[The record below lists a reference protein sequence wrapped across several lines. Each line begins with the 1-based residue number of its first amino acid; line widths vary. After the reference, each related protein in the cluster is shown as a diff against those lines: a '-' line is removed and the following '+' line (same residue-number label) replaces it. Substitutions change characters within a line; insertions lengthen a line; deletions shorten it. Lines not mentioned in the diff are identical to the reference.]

1 MIRHPI
7 SKLAVLF
14 SLLLLLGASGR
25 AASADVI
32 LVTAAKN
39 PIDELDERE
48 VQNLYKGRLTSIKGK
63 PLKPLNA
70 APGSIERKEF
80 LNQMMKLNELDYTGY
95 WHVRR
100 YSGQGTPPLEVASQD
115 ELFEL
120 LKKQPEGIGYLW
132 VPPGAKLDLP
142 EGLKVIKVR

>member
-1 MIRHPI
+1 MIRHPF
-7 SKLAVLF
+7 SKTALLF

-39 PIDELDERE
+39 PIDELDTRE
-48 VQNLYKGRLTSIKGK
+48 VQSLYKGRLTSIKGK

-115 ELFEL
+115 ELFDL

-132 VPPGAKLDLP
+132 VPPGGKLNLP
-142 EGLKVIKVR
+142 DGVKVIKVR

>member
-1 MIRHPI
+1 MIRHPF
-7 SKLAVLF
+7 SKTALLF
-14 SLLLLLGASGR
+14 SLLLVLGANGR

-39 PIDELDERE
+39 PIDELDTRE
-48 VQNLYKGRLTSIKGK
+48 VQSLYKGRLTSINGK

-100 YSGQGTPPLEVASQD
+100 YSGQGTPPLEVASQ
-115 ELFEL
+115 
-120 LKKQPEGIGYLW
+120 IVW
-132 VPPGAKLDLP
+132 SAVSAKAQIRRLGMASLSLSSRLRP
-142 EGLKVIKVR
+142 LASS

>member
-1 MIRHPI
+1 MIWHPF
-7 SKLAVLF
+7 SKVTLLF
-14 SLLLLLGASGR
+14 SLLLLVGASGR

-39 PIDELDERE
+39 PIDELDTRE
-48 VQNLYKGRLTSIKGK
+48 VQSLYKGRLTSIQGK

-70 APGSIERKEF
+70 VPGSIERKEF
-80 LNQMMKLNELDYTGY
+80 LNQMMKLNEMDYTGY

-100 YSGQGTPPLEVASQD
+100 YSGQGTPPLEVASRD
-115 ELFEL
+115 ELFQL

-132 VPPGAKLDLP
+132 VAPGTKLTLP

>member
-1 MIRHPI
+1 MIRGPL
-7 SKLAVLF
+7 SKLIVLS
-14 SLLLLLGASGR
+14 SLLVSLGASGR

-32 LVTAAKN
+32 LVTAEKN
-39 PIDELDERE
+39 PIDELDARE
-48 VQNLYKGRLTSIKGK
+48 VQSLYKGRLTSIKGK

-100 YSGQGTPPLEVASQD
+100 YSGQGTPPMEVASQD

-142 EGLKVIKVR
+142 DGVKVIKVR

>member
-1 MIRHPI
+1 MIRHPF
-7 SKLAVLF
+7 SKTALLF
-14 SLLLLLGASGR
+14 SLLLVLGANGR

-39 PIDELDERE
+39 PIDELDTRE
-48 VQNLYKGRLTSIKGK
+48 VQSLYKGRLTSINGK

-115 ELFEL
+115 ELFDL

-132 VPPGAKLDLP
+132 VPPGAKLELP

>member
-14 SLLLLLGASGR
+14 SLLLFLGASGR

-48 VQNLYKGRLTSIKGK
+48 VQNLYKGRLTSVKGK